1 MMKFSLPSDRVPFVP
16 IVDRPMWH
24 LPDGNRLLVWIIVN
38 VEHWTMAN
46 PMPRS
51 VLSPPMGQPMQP
63 DVPNWAWHEY
73 GMRVGFWRIYDAL
86 VQRNIVPTLATNGIV
101 CESYPRVVESTL
113 KHGWEMMGHSYI
125 QGPMHKVPDQLE
137 AIQKTIE
144 TIKNFTGQTPIGW
157 ESPGLTETEVTI
169 DHLSQAGIQY
179 VADWPLDDQPTWIAA
194 SPKPVLSVPYTVET
208 NDIPMM
214 LLQHNRGNE
223 MLLRGQEQ
231 FDRLLQDSHTIPRV
245 MAISVHPYITGAPHR
260 IAYFEQLLDY
270 VQSKKGALICTGEQ
284 IHDLYRAQFPAPAA
298 VAPKK

>member
-125 QGPMHKVPDQLE
+125 QGPMHKVPDQ
-137 AIQKTIE
+137 
-144 TIKNFTGQTPIGW
+144 
-157 ESPGLTETEVTI
+157 
-169 DHLSQAGIQY
+169 
-179 VADWPLDDQPTWIAA
+179 
-194 SPKPVLSVPYTVET
+194 
-208 NDIPMM
+208 
-214 LLQHNRGNE
+214 
-223 MLLRGQEQ
+223 
-231 FDRLLQDSHTIPRV
+231 
-245 MAISVHPYITGAPHR
+245 
-260 IAYFEQLLDY
+260 
-270 VQSKKGALICTGEQ
+270 
-284 IHDLYRAQFPAPAA
+284 
-298 VAPKK
+298 